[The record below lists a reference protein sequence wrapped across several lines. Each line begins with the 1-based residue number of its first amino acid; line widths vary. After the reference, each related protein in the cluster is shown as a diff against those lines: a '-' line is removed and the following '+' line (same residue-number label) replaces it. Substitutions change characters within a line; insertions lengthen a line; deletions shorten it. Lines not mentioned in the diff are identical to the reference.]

1 MNDDDFFK
9 IADEDVNE
17 FNLADRTNLYFK
29 IGNFVDIE
37 FSEEEMEIVRMIGDC
52 ETFEDVTEAAE
63 QLYKYCKKEVNNET
77 QDIEAPKSQEQSSEE
92 QEEQDSEES
101 KPQGNIQDV
110 PDDGGQ
116 DNSEQE
122 VEPEVETADSL
133 SNSIEQLAQT
143 DGIETVYVEV
153 PKVNLDTIIVSN
165 DLVHRYVDQSFDH
178 QQHC

>member
-1 MNDDDFFK
+1 M
-9 IADEDVNE
+9 
-17 FNLADRTNLYFK
+17 
-29 IGNFVDIE
+29 
-37 FSEEEMEIVRMIGDC
+37 
-52 ETFEDVTEAAE
+52 
-63 QLYKYCKKEVNNET
+63 
-77 QDIEAPKSQEQSSEE
+77 KSQ
-92 QEEQDSEES
+92 

-165 DLVHRYVDQSFDH
+165 DLVHRYVDHVFDH
-178 QQHC
+178 QERAGLEMDMKIFEECDKEYIQFKRSAQKEVNYLVKEF